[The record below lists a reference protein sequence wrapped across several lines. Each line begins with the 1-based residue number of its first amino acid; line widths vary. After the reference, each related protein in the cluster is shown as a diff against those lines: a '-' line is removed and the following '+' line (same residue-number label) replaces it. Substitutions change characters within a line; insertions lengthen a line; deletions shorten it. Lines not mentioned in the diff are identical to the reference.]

1 MLTTD
6 QQQYLREHRLA
17 ALGTGRRDGSP
28 QLTWIA
34 YEYDGTDVVLQ
45 TSGASAKARNARR
58 LTAVS
63 LLVPDGG
70 RNLVVYGTASIL
82 EGGPERLA
90 AIRRVRATSQR
101 PLGDISDADLEA
113 ELNER
118 GTVAMRIVPD
128 RAMGRIVERRPE

>member
-1 MLTTD
+1 MLTPE

-45 TSGASAKARNARR
+45 TGGDSVKARNIRR
-58 LTAVS
+58 SNAVA

-70 RNLVVYGTASIL
+70 RNLVVYGTAAIL
-82 EGGPERLA
+82 ESGPERLA
-90 AIRRVRATSQR
+90 AIRRARATSQR
-101 PLGDISDADLEA
+101 PLAEVSDADLEA
-113 ELNER
+113 ELDAR
-118 GTVAMRIVPD
+118 GTVALRIVPD